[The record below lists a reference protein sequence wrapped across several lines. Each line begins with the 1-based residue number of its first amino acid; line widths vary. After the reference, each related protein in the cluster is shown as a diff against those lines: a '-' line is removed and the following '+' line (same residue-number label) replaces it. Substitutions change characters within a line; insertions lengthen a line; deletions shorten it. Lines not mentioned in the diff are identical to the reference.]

1 MGVEIIASAALD
13 AVNEYRA
20 SKRQPRQWKSIPL
33 HLDTVPFSPEAF
45 IKALI
50 AFIAATDQVSYMIFL
65 CVHSDNYL

>member
-20 SKRQPRQWKSIPL
+20 SKGQPGQRKSVPL
-33 HLDTVPFSPEAF
+33 HLHAVPFSPEAF

-50 AFIAATDQVSYMIFL
+50 AFIAATDQVGYMIFL
-65 CVHSDNYL
+65 